1 MAASFPQRFLERTQS
16 LCPECNRV
24 VPATRFERRGD
35 IYLRVNCPDHGA
47 REAMYYRDARLYR
60 AVSRHVPVDE
70 RCRRLDCARGRICT
84 HPLRRTLN
92 ILVDVTL
99 RCDLNCP
106 VCFASA
112 GPGAVRQEPTIAEI
126 LARLPPLVGRH
137 RPNVVLI
144 GGEPTMR
151 PDLPALIRA
160 ILRRG
165 YVPRLATNGL
175 RMTDP
180 TYVRRLAE
188 AGLRWVVL
196 QFDGLTS
203 RASAELR
210 GRGLTQEKRQT
221 IANCATHGMAV
232 QLAVMVD
239 ERSNA
244 DQLGPILEFAV
255 DEPAIKWANFY
266 PRTPVGRGRSE
277 DKGDQDPGVHIADL
291 FALFDQQTSGAL
303 KSDDF
308 ERMMCL
314 FKWMYRLTRQE
325 VFRPKL
331 STYPMVLVRRGDRF
345 TPVTRL
351 LTPWRSDFHVGAL
364 LSLLAGL
371 PRVLDYQRMRMP
383 SEVLFITV
391 EKFHSRFPV
400 DLEEASDCHMAF
412 MTRHGFVPFDI
423 YNMLWRDRAWSTTA
437 MPPG

>member
-1 MAASFPQRFLERTQS
+1 MTASSPQRFSERTQS
-16 LCPECNRV
+16 LCPDCNRV

-35 IYLRVNCPDHGA
+35 IYLRVTCPDHGA
-47 REAMYYRDARLYR
+47 REALYYRDARLYR
-60 AVSRHVPVDE
+60 AVVRHVPVNE
-70 RCRRLDCARGRICT
+70 RCRRLDCARGKICT

-99 RCDLNCP
+99 RCDLKCP

-112 GPGAVRQEPTIAEI
+112 EPGAVWQEPTIAEI
-126 LARLPPLVGRH
+126 LARLPPPVGRQ

-144 GGEPTMR
+144 GGEPTLR

-160 ILRRG
+160 ILRSG

-203 RASAELR
+203 GASAKLR
-210 GRGLTQEKRQT
+210 GRELTQEKRRT
-221 IANCATHGMAV
+221 IANCATHGLAV
-232 QLAVMVD
+232 QLAVMV
-239 ERSNA
+239 EKHSNA
-244 DQLGPILEFAV
+244 DQLGPILELAF

-266 PRTPVGRGRSE
+266 PRTPVGRGQSQDE
-277 DKGDQDPGVHIADL
+277 DNHDPGVHIADL
-291 FALFDQQTSGAL
+291 FALFDQQTGGAL
-303 KSDDF
+303 QSDDF
-308 ERMMCL
+308 ERMVWL
-314 FKWMYRLTRQE
+314 FKWIHRLTGQE

-331 STYPMVLVRRGDRF
+331 STYPMVLVRRHGRL

-351 LTPWRSDFHVGAL
+351 LPPWRADLHVGAL
-364 LSLLAGL
+364 LPLLAGL
-371 PRVLDYQRMRMP
+371 PRMLDYQRMRMP
-383 SEVLFITV
+383 PEVLFITV

-423 YNMLWRDRAWSTTA
+423 YNLLWRDRAWSTVA
-437 MPPG
+437 KPPG